1 MKPYLAFILGLI
13 LMFTGMDVAAQAK
26 SQQQAIT
33 RVACVGDS
41 ITEGLG
47 TDPGRSYPEQLQKL
61 LGDRWEVGNFGISAR
76 TLLRKGDLPYWNE
89 SIFRKAQ
96 AFQPNIVI
104 IMLGT
109 NDTKPNNWVH
119 SSDFAADYTALVKT
133 FLDLPSQPTVYI
145 CKPIPAPEPNER
157 IIQQQIRILKKLAT
171 ELPVKLLDMHS
182 ALEPYP
188 ELIPDDIHP
197 NSAGAAVLAATA
209 ARAITA
215 R

>member
-104 IMLGT
+104 IMKGNPMPLG
-109 NDTKPNNWVH
+109 
-119 SSDFAADYTALVKT
+119 L
-133 FLDLPSQPTVYI
+133 
-145 CKPIPAPEPNER
+145 
-157 IIQQQIRILKKLAT
+157 
-171 ELPVKLLDMHS
+171 
-182 ALEPYP
+182 
-188 ELIPDDIHP
+188 
-197 NSAGAAVLAATA
+197 
-209 ARAITA
+209 
-215 R
+215 